1 MSKSLKELQ
10 KPQPIIEEQI
20 LTDAGFINS
29 GRSRYQEMVR
39 AFSEELF
46 DKSVLVC
53 EANNHEAER
62 EVTGEHVN
70 RATHIIY
77 GKTID
82 KPNKLSLILQII
94 ELILTA
100 GAGVG
105 ASNLT
110 ETWGAITF
118 GVCLAFTVMSF
129 VIRVVVLKR

>member
-1 MSKSLKELQ
+1 M
-10 KPQPIIEEQI
+10 
-20 LTDAGFINS
+20 
-29 GRSRYQEMVR
+29 
-39 AFSEELF
+39 
-46 DKSVLVC
+46 VC

-82 KPNKLSLILQII
+82 KPDKWSVIFQII

-100 GAGVG
+100 FAGVG
-105 ASNLT
+105 ASNLK

-118 GVCLAFTVMSF
+118 GVCLACAVMSF
-129 VIRVVVLKR
+129 VVRNVVLKR

>member
-1 MSKSLKELQ
+1 MSKSPKELE
-10 KPQPIIEEQI
+10 KPQPIIEEKI

-29 GRSRYQEMVR
+29 GRSKYKEMVR

-46 DKSVLVC
+46 EKSVLVC
-53 EANNHEAER
+53 EANNHEVER

-82 KPNKLSLILQII
+82 KPNKWSVLIQIV

-100 GAGVG
+100 FAGVG
-105 ASNLT
+105 GSNL
-110 ETWGAITF
+110 EKTWGAITF
-118 GVCLAFTVMSF
+118 GACLALAVMSF
-129 VIRVVVLKR
+129 VIRNVVLKR

>member
-1 MSKSLKELQ
+1 MSKSLKELV
-10 KPQPIIEEQI
+10 KPQPIIDENI

-29 GRSRYQEMVR
+29 GRSKYQEMVR

-46 DKSVLVC
+46 EKSVLVC

-82 KPNKLSLILQII
+82 KPDKWSVLFQIV
-94 ELILTA
+94 ELVLTA

-118 GVCLAFTVMSF
+118 GVCLALAVMSF
-129 VIRVVVLKR
+129 VVRNVVLKR

>member
-1 MSKSLKELQ
+1 MSKSLKYLA
-10 KPQPIIEEQI
+10 KPQPIIDEQA

-29 GRSRYQEMVR
+29 GKSKFQEMIK
-39 AFSEELF
+39 AFSDELF

-53 EANNHEAER
+53 EANNREGER

-82 KPNKLSLILQII
+82 KPDKWSVVFQIV
-94 ELILTA
+94 ELVLTA

-118 GVCLAFTVMSF
+118 GVCLAFAVMSF
-129 VIRVVVLKR
+129 VVRNVVLKR